1 MEELTIQE
9 AQSRMTA
16 GELTARQLTEMYLAR
31 IAEIDQ
37 SGPRLNSVI
46 EINPDALEI
55 ADALDRERT
64 ERGPRSPLHGIPIL
78 IKDNIDTHDQMQ
90 TTAGSVA
97 LAGSIAAEDATVA
110 AKLRAAGA
118 VILGKTNLS
127 EWANFRSTHST
138 SGWSSRGGQTRNPY
152 ALDRNP
158 CGSSSGSGVAVAANL
173 CAAAVG
179 TETDGSII
187 CPSNVNGIVGIKP
200 TLGLVSRAG
209 IIPIAHS
216 QDTAGPMART
226 VADAAVLLAA
236 LAGPDPRD
244 PATLNRNGALTNA
257 EGILRD
263 LTADGLRGARIGV
276 ARSYFGF
283 DPRVDRIMEES
294 IRVIRESGAEI
305 VDPVD
310 LSSKKDLDQP
320 EYEVLL
326 YEFKADLNAYLAA
339 LGPDAPVHSLAEVI
353 EFNER
358 HADRVMPYFGQ
369 EIMVTAQERGP
380 LTDERYLQALADCRR
395 LARDEGIDKTLA
407 EHRLDAIIAPSG
419 GPAWLTDYL
428 CRSSSGGSSST
439 AAVAGTPNI
448 TVPAGY
454 IFGLPVG
461 ISFMGAAWSESS
473 LIRYAYA
480 FEQATKVRKTA

>member
-1 MEELTIQE
+1 M
-9 AQSRMTA
+9 
-16 GELTARQLTEMYLAR
+16 
-31 IAEIDQ
+31 
-37 SGPRLNSVI
+37 
-46 EINPDALEI
+46 
-55 ADALDRERT
+55 
-64 ERGPRSPLHGIPIL
+64 
-78 IKDNIDTHDQMQ
+78 
-90 TTAGSVA
+90 
-97 LAGSIAAEDATVA
+97 
-110 AKLRAAGA
+110 
-118 VILGKTNLS
+118 
-127 EWANFRSTHST
+127 
-138 SGWSSRGGQTRNPY
+138 
-152 ALDRNP
+152 
-158 CGSSSGSGVAVAANL
+158 AVAANL

-226 VADAAVLLAA
+226 VADAAILLAA

-244 PATLNRNGALTNA
+244 PITMQGNGTRTSADDA

-276 ARSYFGF
+276 ARTYFGF

-294 IRVIRESGAEI
+294 IRVIRELGAEI

-369 EIMVTAQERGP
+369 EIMVMARERGP
-380 LTDERYLQALADCRR
+380 LTDEKYVQALADCRR

-419 GPAWLTDYL
+419 GPAWLTDYI
-428 CRSSSGGSSST
+428 CRSSSGGSSSAGRGGRLPQHHRARRLHLRT
-439 AAVAGTPNI
+439 AGRHLVHGRGVERAATDPVRVRVRAGDE
-448 TVPAGY
+448 GEE
-454 IFGLPVG
+454 
-461 ISFMGAAWSESS
+461 AADVQ
-473 LIRYAYA
+473 RACD
-480 FEQATKVRKTA
+480 V